1 MHMLKITDV
10 LLKSLP
16 LTKDGCDVIKPI
28 LKIKSVIIMLRL
40 PGTWYIYRY
49 AYRIKLSTIKENL
62 RID

>member
-28 LKIKSVIIMLRL
+28 LKIKV
-40 PGTWYIYRY
+40 GDKNVKTYRY
-49 AYRIKLSTIKENL
+49 LVYIQICS
-62 RID
+62 